1 VPGLSKPD
9 LAALLPEIV
18 ALARDA
24 GKIVMRVYS
33 GAFDVRAK
41 KDATPVTVADEQSEA
56 LILAGLKTLTPD
68 IPAASEEQVS
78 AAGGWQT
85 PPALFWLVDPLD
97 GTREFASRNGEFSVN
112 IGLVEGRKPIL
123 GVVHGPTS
131 DVTWAAAGPGTAAVW
146 RGTAA
151 PKPIRARRTPPEG
164 AIVLASRSHGDT
176 AALDAF
182 LAEHKVAGRKQ
193 SGSALKF
200 GLLAEGEAD
209 LYPRFGPTM
218 EWDTAAGH
226 AVLDAAGGRI
236 ETVSGAPLLYG
247 KPGLRNPD
255 FIAWGAG

>member
-1 VPGLSKPD
+1 MAYSPDFRTYPGARQSATATTAVLDAGLRAYMLRVYNWMTSG
-9 LAALLPEIV
+9 LVLTGIV
-18 ALARDA
+18 AWL
-24 GKIVMRVYS
+24 IV
-33 GAFDVRAK
+33 
-41 KDATPVTVADEQSEA
+41 
-56 LILAGLKTLTPD
+56 
-68 IPAASEEQVS
+68 
-78 AAGGWQT
+78 
-85 PPALFWLVDPLD
+85 
-97 GTREFASRNGEFSVN
+97 N
-112 IGLVEGRKPIL
+112 
-123 GVVHGPTS
+123 
-131 DVTWAAAGPGTAAVW
+131 
-146 RGTAA
+146 
-151 PKPIRARRTPPEG
+151 
-164 AIVLASRSHGDT
+164 T